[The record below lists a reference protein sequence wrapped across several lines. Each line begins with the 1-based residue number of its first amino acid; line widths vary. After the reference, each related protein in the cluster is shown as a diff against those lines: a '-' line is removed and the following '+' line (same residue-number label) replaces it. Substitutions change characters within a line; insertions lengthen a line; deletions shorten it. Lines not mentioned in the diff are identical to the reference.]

1 MALMTRAW
9 PAAVMLVLWLAGC
22 GGGDENTARVTS
34 DRAQHTQAADV
45 GDPPT
50 LPPARFEGEVRRPP
64 RPTVI
69 ASGQTARGD
78 PFEVVL
84 YGTTGGLC
92 ISTLLP
98 ARKLPDAGAAC
109 GERILPRLSTPI
121 FATGSATLGRNE
133 HEVSGFV
140 SPDVDSVVLS
150 FELEDKT
157 QTLDAVTEQLPQEL
171 LEETGAKR
179 PLGVFVA
186 FLSEGVTERDVTATA
201 YDSDGNALGTATW
214 FASDQGLRGLRGPT
228 GRSPAY

>member
-9 PAAVMLVLWLAGC
+9 PAAVTLVLWLAGC
-22 GGGDENTARVTS
+22 GDGGENTARVTN

-50 LPPARFEGEVRRPP
+50 LPPARVEGEHRQSP
-64 RPTVI
+64 RATVI

-98 ARKLPDAGAAC
+98 ARNSDSGSAC

-121 FATGSATLGRNE
+121 FATGSATFGRSE

-150 FELEDKT
+150 FELEGKT
-157 QTLDAVTEQLPQEL
+157 QTLDAVTEQLPKAL
-171 LEETGAKR
+171 LEETGARR

-186 FLSEGVTERDVTATA
+186 FLPKGVTESDVTATA
-201 YDSDGNALGTATW
+201 YDSDGSSLGTATW
-214 FASDQGLRGLRGPT
+214 LAADQGLLG
-228 GRSPAY
+228 